1 MDYAQSSRTPHAKKQ
16 SGLSSILYIV
26 TGMSYESFCTLN
38 PQDNFTYEIEVVK
51 AYTQSA
57 IVGSKGS
64 GELMIAYPQSTAH
77 TIEVSPEIMRMQM

>member
-26 TGMSYESFCTLN
+26 INKSY
-38 PQDNFTYEIEVVK
+38 DNFFELGDDAEIQVLK